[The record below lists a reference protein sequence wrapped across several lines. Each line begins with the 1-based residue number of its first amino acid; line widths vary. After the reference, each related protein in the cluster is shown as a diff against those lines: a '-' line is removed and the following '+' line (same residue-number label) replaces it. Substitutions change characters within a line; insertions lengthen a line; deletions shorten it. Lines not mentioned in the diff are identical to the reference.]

1 MRRTIDQSFVVL
13 PYRLCNAHSDICRW
27 VHLKGGKE
35 MSREYLTDEQVEREI
50 ERLQASQFVKLA
62 KKEEYVRNRRRQY
75 LYCLRSYEKKGKE
88 LAESGITMDVLE
100 SMMNGDGDYGE
111 C

>member
-1 MRRTIDQSFVVL
+1 
-13 PYRLCNAHSDICRW
+13 
-27 VHLKGGKE
+27 

-50 ERLQASQFVKLA
+50 ERLRSSEFVKLA

-75 LYCLRSYEKKGKE
+75 LYTLRTYEKKGRE
-88 LAESGITMDVLE
+88 LAASGITMDVLE
-100 SMMNGDGDYGE
+100 SIANGDGDYDE